1 MLTSGRWLQ
10 VECSEK
16 LSINC
21 DGEPLTEQKYR
32 FEIQKHRLRLMVPP
46 TAHDLFEDSKD
57 LEEKTCQKE
66 KEVDA
71 QAPAKAVEMLETM
84 GL

>member
-1 MLTSGRWLQ
+1 MYDGWMQ

-21 DGEPLTEQKYR
+21 DGEPLNDQKYK
-32 FEIQKHRLRLMVPP
+32 FEIQKHRIRLMVPP
-46 TAHDLFEDSKD
+46 TAYELFQDSTD
-57 LEEKTCQKE
+57 LEQKTRQKE

-71 QAPAKAVEMLETM
+71 QAPAKATEMLENLGM
-84 GL
+84 